1 MPRKKNVTPKTLLQ
15 VEVPIPMAGALDL
28 VAAQRDVS
36 RAALVRAILSEFL
49 EIKFGSQLREAM
61 VRWQTYGTDVMNTF
75 LKETVP
81 ALKNAPLPEVE
92 PGPALTEAPPQE
104 KSSLTKVEES
114 LTKAFAE
121 ENELEAPVVE
131 DDGGPTPKFFPPK
144 YGWE

>member
-61 VRWQTYGTDVMNTF
+61 VKWQTYGSDVMNTF

-81 ALKNAPLPEVE
+81 ALKAVPTPEIV
-92 PGPALTEAPPQE
+92 PGPALTTPPPEE

-114 LTKAFAE
+114 LSKAFAE
-121 ENELEAPVVE
+121 EHDLEAPE
-131 DDGGPTPKFFPPK
+131 HADDGGPTKTYFPPK